1 VRAYQIEL
9 LAEKASS
16 IIMVKRKRTT
26 FLPIFALFFS
36 SFILLAPPLL
46 ALLLLL
52 LQQPSPLL
60 EGAAAQMPPQDC
72 DKCIVI
78 EYEGEHT
85 AIIAG
90 VESFTN
96 TTTLQEQYN
105 LYIWQF
111 IDSLVSEG
119 FEIKSV
125 MMYEEADGST
135 GDMYHVVLGKP

>member
-26 FLPIFALFFS
+26 FLPILALFFS
-36 SFILLAPPLL
+36 SFILLALPLL
-46 ALLLLL
+46 ALVL
-52 LQQPSPLL
+52 QPSLLL

-111 IDSLVSEG
+111 IDSLVSDG
-119 FEIKSV
+119 FDIKSV
-125 MMYEEADGST
+125 MMYEEEDDDGST

>member
-26 FLPIFALFFS
+26 FLPILALFFS

-46 ALLLLL
+46 ALL
-52 LQQPSPLL
+52 QQQSPLL

-90 VESFTN
+90 DESFTN
-96 TTTLQEQYN
+96 TTTLQQQHN

-111 IDSLVSEG
+111 IDSLVSDG

-125 MMYEEADGST
+125 MMYEEEDDGST
-135 GDMYHVVLGKP
+135 GDMYHVVLAKP

>member
-46 ALLLLL
+46 ALLLL

>member
-1 VRAYQIEL
+1 MRAYQIEL

-26 FLPIFALFFS
+26 FLPILALFFS

-46 ALLLLL
+46 A

-90 VESFTN
+90 DESFTN
-96 TTTLQEQYN
+96 TTTLQEQHN

-111 IDSLVSEG
+111 IDSLVSDG

-125 MMYEEADGST
+125 MMYEEEDDGST
-135 GDMYHVVLGKP
+135 GDMYHVVLAKP